1 MGTQM
6 RNRLIILLGLI
17 AAICCVPVAFAT
29 DGWQMNM
36 YRGVTPISHDIYDL
50 HVIAMYVCAGIG
62 VVVFSVMIYAL
73 IYHRK
78 SRGHQAA
85 EFHENLKL
93 EIFWTVI
100 PFIILIALAVPATKV
115 LIRMD
120 NVDNADLTIKV
131 VGYQWKW
138 QYQYLKED
146 IHFYSNLATSYDE
159 IHNRAPKTE
168 WYLLEVDR
176 PLVVPVHKKIRFLVT
191 SNDVIHSWWVPELGV
206 KRDAIPGFMHEAWAK
221 IDKPGTYRGQCTEL
235 CGIYHGFMPI
245 VVKAVL
251 QEEYD
256 AWVKTQQEQQTALAK
271 QQDEEHSNM
280 TRDELMTLGKQKYQQ
295 LCTACHLST
304 GLGMPP
310 VYPALKG
317 SSIAVGH
324 PISRQIQLI
333 LNGVTGSAMQ
343 AYGDQ
348 LTDEE
353 LAGVVT
359 YVRNSWKNNTNDL
372 VQPNDVRKVRQD
384 QKIQPTMVKKARAGG
399 FQ

>member
-1 MGTQM
+1 MKRHTLLQ
-6 RNRLIILLGLI
+6 LLGLI
-17 AAICCVPVAFAT
+17 ATLFCSSVAIAT
-29 DGWQMNM
+29 DGWKMNM
-36 YRGVTPISHDIYDL
+36 YRGVTPISRDIYDL

-62 VVVFSVMIYAL
+62 IVVFGVIIYSL

-78 SRGHQAA
+78 SRGHAAA

-100 PFIILIALAVPATKV
+100 PFIILVALAVPATQV

-146 IHFYSNLATSYDE
+146 VRFYSNLATSYDE
-159 IHNRAPKTE
+159 IHNQVPKSE
-168 WYLLEVDR
+168 WYLLDVDR
-176 PLVVPVHKKIRFLVT
+176 PLVVPIHKKIRFLVT
-191 SNDVIHSWWVPELGV
+191 SNDVIHSWWVPALGV

-221 IDKPGTYRGQCTEL
+221 IDKPGTYRGQCAEL

-245 VVKAVL
+245 VVKAVP
-251 QEEYD
+251 QAEYD
-256 AWVKTQQEQQTALAK
+256 LWIKTQQEQQALLA
-271 QQDEEHSNM
+271 QQQESDHPDI
-280 TRDELMTLGKQKYQQ
+280 TREALMALGKQKYQQ
-295 LCTACHLST
+295 LCTACHLAT

-317 SSIAVGH
+317 SSIVVGH
-324 PISRQIQLI
+324 PISRQIELI

-353 LAGVVT
+353 IAGVVT

-372 VQPNDVRKVRQD
+372 IQPNDVRKVRQS
-384 QKIQPTMVKKARAGG
+384 QRVQPKIVKKARAGG

>member
-1 MGTQM
+1 MKRHTLLQ
-6 RNRLIILLGLI
+6 LLGLI
-17 AAICCVPVAFAT
+17 ATLFCSSIAVAT
-29 DGWQMNM
+29 DGWKMNM
-36 YRGVTPISHDIYDL
+36 YPGVTSISRDIYNL
-50 HVIAMYVCAGIG
+50 HVVAMYVCAGIG
-62 VVVFSVMIYAL
+62 IVVFGVMIYSL

-78 SRGHQAA
+78 SRGHAAA

-93 EIFWTVI
+93 EIFWTII
-100 PFIILIALAVPATKV
+100 PFIILVALAVPATQV

-146 IHFYSNLATSYDE
+146 VRFYSNLATSFDE
-159 IHNRAPKTE
+159 IHNQAPKAE
-168 WYLLEVDR
+168 WYLLDVDR
-176 PLVVPVHKKIRFLVT
+176 PLVVPIHKKIRFLVT
-191 SNDVIHSWWVPELGV
+191 SNDVIHSWWVPALGV
-206 KRDAIPGFMHEAWAK
+206 KRDAIPGFMHEAWAN

-245 VVKAVL
+245 VVKAVP
-251 QEEYD
+251 QEDYD
-256 AWVKTQQEQQTALAK
+256 LWIKAQQEQQALLAK
-271 QQDEEHSNM
+271 QQDTDHPNM
-280 TRDELMTLGKQKYQQ
+280 TREALMELGKQKYLQH
-295 LCTACHLST
+295 CTACHLAT

-324 PISRQIQLI
+324 PISRQIELL
-333 LNGVTGSAMQ
+333 LNGVPGSAMQ
-343 AYGDQ
+343 AYEDQ

-353 LAGVVT
+353 LAGVIT
-359 YVRNSWKNNTNDL
+359 YVRNSWKNNTYDL
-372 VQPNDVRKVRQD
+372 IQPNDVRKVRQN
-384 QKIQPTMVKKARAGG
+384 QRVQPKIVEKARAGG

>member
-1 MGTQM
+1 MKRHTLLQ
-6 RNRLIILLGLI
+6 LLGLI
-17 AAICCVPVAFAT
+17 TTLFCSSVAVAT
-29 DGWQMNM
+29 DGWKMNM
-36 YRGVTPISHDIYDL
+36 YRGVTPISRDIYDL

-62 VVVFSVMIYAL
+62 IVVFGVIIYSL

-78 SRGHQAA
+78 SRGHAAA

-93 EIFWTVI
+93 EIFWTII
-100 PFIILIALAVPATKV
+100 PFVILVALAVPATQV

-146 IHFYSNLATSYDE
+146 VHFYSNLATSYDE
-159 IHNRAPKTE
+159 IQNQTPKSE
-168 WYLLEVDR
+168 WYLLDVDR
-176 PLVVPVHKKIRFLVT
+176 PLVVPIHKKIRFLVT

-221 IDKPGTYRGQCTEL
+221 IEKPGTYRGQCTEL

-245 VVKAVL
+245 VVKAVP

-256 AWVKTQQEQQTALAK
+256 LWIKAQQEQQALLAQ
-271 QQDEEHSNM
+271 QQDSDHPNM
-280 TRDELMTLGKQKYQQ
+280 TREALMTLGKQKYQQ
-295 LCTACHLST
+295 LCTACHLAS

-324 PISRQIQLI
+324 PISRQIELI
-333 LNGVTGSAMQ
+333 LNGVPGSAMQ

-353 LAGVVT
+353 LAAVVT
-359 YVRNSWKNNTNDL
+359 YVRNSWKNNTYDL
-372 VQPNDVRKVRQD
+372 IQPNDVRKVRQN
-384 QKIQPTMVKKARAGG
+384 QRVQPKIVKKARAGG